1 MSFEFLQELAEARL
15 FRNPS
20 KMAEIFTS
28 ELADNFFNA
37 IMALQMLKKTDPKA
51 AQKYAKET
59 LKSGN
64 IDGWRSSGSDLHNMA
79 FMLKEQDRY
88 QGRMTKDR
96 QVTLPYLQ
104 FMGWL
109 RNMSQG
115 KDDKTFDRQFLLKL
129 QTGLG
134 IESAA
139 LRSVR
144 RTVSDWE
151 RSLSDEHSIAA
162 TRVFRG
168 LRHDLQASDMYAPY
182 AKSMNKK
189 GLLITDEPI
198 KKGGIPFAARIA
210 GLAIGG
216 YYLGKKMAKQ

>member
-1 MSFEFLQELAEARL
+1 MSFEFLQELSEARL

-20 KMAEIFTS
+20 RMKEMYTG

-37 IMALQMLKKTDPKA
+37 VLSLEILKKTQPQV
-51 AQKYAKET
+51 AQRYAKQT
-59 LKSGN
+59 LQSGS

-88 QGRMTKDR
+88 EGRLTKDR
-96 QVTLPYLQ
+96 HVTLPYLQ

-109 RNMSQG
+109 RNMAQG
-115 KDDKTFDRQFLLKL
+115 RDDKTFDRQFLLKL

-134 IESAA
+134 VESAA
-139 LRSVR
+139 LRSAR
-144 RTVSDWE
+144 RIVADWDH
-151 RSLSDEHSIAA
+151 SLTDEHKIAA

-168 LRHDLQASDMYAPY
+168 LRHDLQASDMYVPY
-182 AKSMNKK
+182 AKAMNKK
-189 GLLITDEPI
+189 GLLISDEPE
-198 KKGGIPFAARIA
+198 KRGILPSLAKTAA
-210 GLAIGG
+210 LAVGG